1 MKEKISVIV
10 PVYGVEKVLRRC
22 VDSILAQTYENIEII
37 LVDDGSPD
45 GCPALCDAYARQHD
59 NIVAVHKKNGGLTSA
74 WKEGVRHASAEL
86 VGFVD
91 SDDWIAV
98 NLIESMQELLSDE
111 SIDIVNYNMKSVEGG
126 RETKWH
132 YTVPEGVYEGQRLEN
147 VYTKMMF
154 DFEYGRPGIIQ
165 SLCTKLMKRKILL
178 RSMEGVDSRIA
189 MGDDAAVVYKAM
201 LIADKVAVTHQCFY
215 FYRIHS
221 ESLCHTKEEHAF
233 FKIECFQ
240 KYMRSIFLVYSKKY
254 QLDEQLKFYLMSF
267 IRKGV
272 EDYYG
277 LKLRDLYHIPFQ
289 TSDLRG
295 KLILYG
301 AGSVGKSYYR
311 QLVQLDSVKLVFWVD
326 QGLAGK
332 QIYGCKIESPTV
344 LNHAEFDRVLIAVKD
359 KNIAEEIRQ
368 QLSVQIPDKKILWD
382 APRINWW
389 ERELDI

>member
-1 MKEKISVIV
+1 MLISVIV
-10 PVYGVEKVLRRC
+10 PVYNTEKYLPVCLE
-22 VDSILAQTYENIEII
+22 SILMQTYRNIEVL
-37 LVDDGSPD
+37 LVDDGSKD
-45 GCPALCDAYARQHD
+45 ESLRICEEYAKRDSRITVVRGEHQGSV
-59 NIVAVHKKNGGLTSA
+59 IARKL
-74 WKEGVRHASAEL
+74 GVERAQGEYCM
-86 VGFVD
+86 FVD

>member
-1 MKEKISVIV
+1 MLISVIV
-10 PVYGVEKVLRRC
+10 PVYNTEKYLPVCLE
-22 VDSILAQTYENIEII
+22 SILMQTYRNIEVL
-37 LVDDGSPD
+37 LVDDGSKD
-45 GCPALCDAYARQHD
+45 ESLRICEEYAKRDSRITVVRGEHQGSV
-59 NIVAVHKKNGGLTSA
+59 IARKL
-74 WKEGVRHASAEL
+74 GVERAQGEYCM
-86 VGFVD
+86 FVD

-233 FKIECFQ
+233 FKI
-240 KYMRSIFLVYSKKY
+240 
-254 QLDEQLKFYLMSF
+254 
-267 IRKGV
+267 
-272 EDYYG
+272 
-277 LKLRDLYHIPFQ
+277 
-289 TSDLRG
+289 
-295 KLILYG
+295 
-301 AGSVGKSYYR
+301 
-311 QLVQLDSVKLVFWVD
+311 
-326 QGLAGK
+326 
-332 QIYGCKIESPTV
+332 
-344 LNHAEFDRVLIAVKD
+344 
-359 KNIAEEIRQ
+359 
-368 QLSVQIPDKKILWD
+368 
-382 APRINWW
+382 
-389 ERELDI
+389 